1 MNDPSRVAQGGALR
15 GMSPKGTVLAVA
27 MALLVAGAAAP
38 LAAEEREADAAGR
51 PPRAALLRAAGFP
64 TVDAPAIPSA
74 VLDAALAGLAVDTFT
89 SVDALRNG
97 LRAEDHAVLV
107 LPYGSAFPLAAWPEI
122 RAFVA
127 GGGGLVVL
135 GGAPFHQPVLVE
147 GTGWRLGSRQP
158 TFAHDLL
165 IGPAEPVA
173 ATGLAARLPEP
184 SWTLPI
190 AGARTVWEL
199 TLRLGT
205 QRDLPAEGG
214 AEAYRDAVA
223 RPLVHLVDGDGL
235 PRGCPLLEID
245 RLRGGEAGARW
256 IFAPSD
262 AALPASTVHAIVER
276 ALAGAVELDA
286 RPVHASI
293 EPGELA
299 AIRVALRRP
308 RPHPGE
314 PVPAG
319 AQLVVREAGGREVHR
334 ATVELAG
341 LPESRHGEAVLR
353 PEPPFEP
360 GLYEVEVTTPGAPWQ
375 PQRAATGFWVRDAA
389 LLSAGPRLTVS
400 RDWLRRDG
408 AVFPVV
414 GTTYMASDVHRKFLF
429 EPNPLV
435 WDRDFAL
442 MARLGVGMVRTG
454 LWTAWSRAMLDPPA
468 VDEGF
473 LRALDAYVQSAAR
486 HGVLVNFNF
495 FAFLPPSFGG
505 TNPYLDPRAL
515 AGQRDLLTLVARRFR
530 GVGWVHWDL
539 INEPSYAPPERL
551 WSHHPIGDGHER
563 AAWSDWVRAHHGDD
577 PVRLRDRWRDPGGDP
592 LAPPTGDQLGYAA
605 IREGKLPRKA
615 RDFAVFAQEVVAG
628 WAARMR
634 AVLREASGDLL
645 VTLGQDEGGTWQRP
659 AQQLHAEAVDYTSIH
674 PWWQNDDVLS
684 TGVVTKVPEKPNLFQ
699 EVGLMRLED
708 EDGWP
713 WRSPDDAADALER
726 KYAAAFASR
735 GAGAVEWAWNINP
748 YMPIDN
754 ESVIGFWRP
763 DGTAKPE
770 LRVIP
775 DFAAFFRAAAP
786 YLDDFE
792 PDPVVVVVPHSRL
805 FMGRPGATDGVRRV
819 VRLLAE
825 RFGVV
830 PTALSELRLT
840 PERLRDARLV
850 LVLSPEH
857 LERSAIETLLA
868 ASRAGTNVLVTG
880 VVLGDPYGE
889 IPESLAGLGIGDQG
903 RPVRLREATPW
914 GGGWATFDRDLRENL
929 RRSLAPPLTKLAGS
943 IWHEPLPLEHAR
955 EDGPL
960 TALLEAALGAARV
973 ERHPAE
979 GGVAAR
985 LLVAPRAVLAI
996 CVNETARDARRRLTV
1011 EGHVVEVPVAA
1022 GRSRLVLFAR
1032 PGAKVL
1038 AATPGEPIR

>member
-1 MNDPSRVAQGGALR
+1 M
-15 GMSPKGTVLAVA
+15 VLV
-27 MALLVAGAAAP
+27 LAGAAAA
-38 LAAEEREADAAGR
+38 LAASAPEPGTLGPLR
-51 PPRAALLRAAGFP
+51 PPRAALFRATGFP
-64 TVDAPAIPSA
+64 TVDAPQIPGP
-74 VLDAALAGLAVDTFT
+74 VLDAALAGLAVDTYP
-89 SVDALRNG
+89 SVDALRQG
-97 LRAEDHAVLV
+97 LREGDHAVLV

-135 GGAPFHQPVLVE
+135 GGAPFHQPVHAD

-158 TFAHDLL
+158 TFAHDFL

-173 ATGLAARLPEP
+173 TAGLAVGLPEP
-184 SWTLPI
+184 SWSLPI
-190 AGARTVWEL
+190 AGARRVWEL
-199 TLRLGT
+199 TLRLGR
-205 QRDLPAEGG
+205 QRDLPEEHG

-223 RPLVHLVDGDGL
+223 RPLVHLVDAEGVA
-235 PRGCPLLEID
+235 RGCPLVEID
-245 RLRGGEAGARW
+245 RLRGSEAGARW

-262 AALPASTVHAIVER
+262 AALPAATVRAIVER

-299 AIRVALRRP
+299 AIRVVLRRP
-308 RPHPGE
+308 RAH
-314 PVPAG
+314 AG
-319 AQLVVREAGGREVHR
+319 QAAPERAELVVRETGGREVHR
-334 ATVELAG
+334 ETVALSGLA
-341 LPESRHGEAVLR
+341 EARHGEAVLR
-353 PEPPFEP
+353 PEAPLKP

-375 PQRAATGFWVRDAA
+375 PQQTATGFWVRDAA
-389 LLSAGPRLTVS
+389 LLAAGPRLTVS

-408 AVFPVV
+408 AVFPVI

-454 LWTAWSRAMLDPPA
+454 LWTAWSRAMLDPAA

-486 HGVLVNFNF
+486 HGVLVNFTF
-495 FAFLPPSFGG
+495 FAFLPPAFGG
-505 TNPYLDPRAL
+505 SNPYLDPRAL
-515 AGQRDLLTLVARRFR
+515 DGQRDLLTLVARRYR

-551 WSHHPIGDGHER
+551 WSHHPIGDGYER
-563 AAWSDWVRAHHGDD
+563 AAWGDWVRAHHGDD
-577 PVRLRDRWRDPGGDP
+577 PARLRDRWRDSGGDP
-592 LAPPTGDQLGYAA
+592 FAPPADDQLGTAA
-605 IREGKLPRKA
+605 IREGRMPRKS

-634 AVLREASGDLL
+634 GVLREAGGDLL
-645 VTLGQDEGGTWQRP
+645 VTLGQDEGGTWLRP
-659 AQQLHAEAVDYTSIH
+659 AQQLHAGAVDYTSVH

-684 TGVVTKVPEKPNLFQ
+684 TGVLTKVPEKPNLFQ

-708 EDGWP
+708 EDGSP
-713 WRSPDDAADALER
+713 WRSPEDAADALER
-726 KYAAAFASR
+726 KFAAAFASR

-775 DFAAFFRAAAP
+775 DFAGFFRVAAP

-805 FMGRPGATDGVRRV
+805 FMGRPGATDGVRRI

-850 LVLSPEH
+850 IVPSPEL
-857 LERSAIETLLA
+857 LERTAIDALLA
-868 ASRAGTNVLVTG
+868 ASRTGTKVLITG
-880 VVLGDPYGE
+880 AILGDPYGDL
-889 IPESLAGLGIGDQG
+889 PESLGALGANVQG
-903 RPVRLREATPW
+903 RPVRLHEATPW
-914 GGGWATFDRDLRENL
+914 GGGDATFDRDLRESL
-929 RRSLAPPLTKLAGS
+929 RRSLAPPLGKLTGPV
-943 IWHEPLPLEHAR
+943 WHEPLPLEHAR

-960 TALLEAALGAARV
+960 FALLAAALAAAGVGTHPGDGA
-973 ERHPAE
+973 
-979 GGVAAR
+979 VAAR
-985 LLVAPRAVLAI
+985 LLYAPRAVLAI
-996 CVNETARDARRRLTV
+996 CVNESARDVRRSLTV
-1011 EGHVVEVPVAA
+1011 EGHAVDVPVAA
-1022 GRSRLVLFAR
+1022 GRSRLVLLER
-1032 PGAKVL
+1032 PGATVL
-1038 AATPGEPIR
+1038 AATPGDPVVVRKGRPSSH